1 MPDQQPRDRFPPARR
16 RAAASGAVACLVALL
31 LTPFAARA
39 ALLDDFEDLSSWS
52 TGASEGVSVEI
63 AQDEGQRGMAMR
75 LDFDFKGH
83 AGYLVARK
91 QVSWPLPEDYAFT
104 FYIRGEA
111 PENNLEIK
119 FVDASGQNVW
129 WSSQRHFEFSSRWR
143 KLTIKKRHIEFA
155 WGPNPGELKE
165 VAYVEFAIAAGR
177 GGEGSVWID
186 QLSFAERD
194 LGPYDLTPELKAS
207 TSTEGSS
214 TAAVL
219 DDDPASAW
227 HSGAVSDEQWLLID
241 FKKLREYGGLV
252 IDWADEDFATTYEVQ
267 ISDDE
272 REWQSAFRVEAGN
285 GGRDYIYLPETES
298 RYLRLD
304 LKQSARGAGYGI
316 RSIEVQPY
324 QFASSPNHF
333 FAAIAKDAP
342 RGGCPEGADR
352 RGWPGRARGR
362 LGFDRALPVPRRS
375 ARDLER
381 RRAAPGA
388 RGRLPADTERDL
400 DPAFGAAWGAAQD
413 HRARGRRARPL
424 VALAAL
430 PGQQRIGGAAEGS
443 AVPRAAPV
451 PGEPALAVARHRRGR
466 DPRPGAGL
474 CRGPGEHRPR

>member
-1 MPDQQPRDRFPPARR
+1 MRPFIGGDKQWCVILATWCVTEWDTRRCRISSLETASAPSGGEPLQGAPR
-16 RAAASGAVACLVALL
+16 RASARCCSPL
-31 LTPFAARA
+31 AARA
-39 ALLDDFEDLSSWS
+39 ALLDDFEDRSAWS

-91 QVSWPLPEDYAFT
+91 QVAWPLPDDYAFT
-104 FYIRGEA
+104 FYIRGDA

-119 FVDASGQNVW
+119 FNDASGQNVW
-129 WSSQRHFEFSSRWR
+129 WSSQRHFEFSPRWR

-227 HSGAVSDEQWLLID
+227 HSGAVSEEQWLLID

-252 IDWADEDFATTYEVQ
+252 IDWADEDFATTYEIQV
-267 ISDDE
+267 STT
-272 REWQSAFRVEAGN
+272 SAN
-285 GGRDYIYLPETES
+285 GRAP
-298 RYLRLD
+298 
-304 LKQSARGAGYGI
+304 
-316 RSIEVQPY
+316 
-324 QFASSPNHF
+324 FASRPAT
-333 FAAIAKDAP
+333 AAATTST
-342 RGGCPEGADR
+342 C
-352 RGWPGRARGR
+352 
-362 LGFDRALPVPRRS
+362 
-375 ARDLER
+375 
-381 RRAAPGA
+381 
-388 RGRLPADTERDL
+388 
-400 DPAFGAAWGAAQD
+400 
-413 HRARGRRARPL
+413 
-424 VALAAL
+424 
-430 PGQQRIGGAAEGS
+430 
-443 AVPRAAPV
+443 
-451 PGEPALAVARHRRGR
+451 
-466 DPRPGAGL
+466 PRPSRAICGST
-474 CRGPGEHRPR
+474 